1 MPSIWHRKYRPNIG
15 RKSLRYYYS
24 QIYKLRKIFIYFGLD
39 FIFVLRMI
47 FFFIYRTA
55 LDIE

>member
-47 FFFIYRTA
+47 FFFH
-55 LDIE
+55 LQDCP